1 MATVQTTALSE
12 ELERKL
18 AVRPFSLEFWDGTR
32 LSATTG
38 DGPVFYVHS
47 PLAIAHLMLAPSE
60 LGLARA
66 YVSGAL
72 SVDDLDS
79 VLEISDSDWRP
90 PKLGPAELGR
100 LLVLAARITGLRR
113 LPRAP
118 KAELAPRGRLHSK
131 ERDAR
136 AVRHHYDVSN
146 QFFSLFLDESMTY
159 SCGFF
164 SSGAQTLEQAQQIKL
179 DLVCQK
185 LGLDASHRVLDV
197 GCGWGSFAIHA
208 AAHYGSSVVGITLSE
223 PQAELARQRVE
234 EAGVSDRVEI
244 KVADYRDLGSES
256 FDAIS
261 SIGMVEHVGGPQI
274 DEYASQLARVLR
286 PGGKLLNHGISRI
299 PAGPYEPTTFTKRYV
314 FPDGDPLR
322 LSRVL
327 GALERAGFETLHAEG
342 FRRDYSQTLAH
353 WISRLEARIDE
364 AIQIAGPQRVRVWQ
378 LYLRG
383 AKRGFDRGLTS
394 IYQTLLAKPSAHG
407 MPPGPP
413 FAQLAYSQAHADGD
427 GAAARQKTRSR

>member
-1 MATVQTTALSE
+1 MASQQITALTD

-18 AVRPFSLEFWDGTR
+18 SSRPFSLEFWDGTR

-38 DGPVFYVHS
+38 NGPVFYVHS

-72 SVDDLDS
+72 SVDDLGS
-79 VLEISDSDWRP
+79 VLEISDGEWGP
-90 PKLGPAELGR
+90 PKLGPGDLGR
-100 LLVLAARITGLRR
+100 LLFLAGRVTGVRR
-113 LPRAP
+113 PPRAP

-146 QFFSLFLDESMTY
+146 RFFSLFLDESMTY

-164 SSGAQTLEQAQQIKL
+164 SSGAQTLEEAQRVKL

-185 LGLDASHRVLDV
+185 LGLGEGYRVLDV

-208 AAHYGSSVVGITLSE
+208 AANYGASVLGITLSE
-223 PQAELARQRVE
+223 PQAELARERVKA
-234 EAGVSDRVEI
+234 AGVSDRVEI
-244 KVADYRDLGSES
+244 RVADYRDLGSES
-256 FDAIS
+256 FDAIA
-261 SIGMVEHVGGPQI
+261 SIGMVEHVGGQQI
-274 DEYASQLARVLR
+274 DDYASALARVLR
-286 PGGKLLNHGISRI
+286 PGGSLLNHGISRL
-299 PAGPYEPTTFTKRYV
+299 PAGPYEPTSFTKRYV

-322 LSRVL
+322 LSYVL
-327 GALERAGFETLHAEG
+327 GALERAGFESLHSEG
-342 FRRDYSQTLAH
+342 FRRDYSETLAH
-353 WISRLEARIDE
+353 WIRRLESRIDE
-364 AIQIAGPQRVRVWQ
+364 AMQIAGPQRVRVWQ

-383 AKRGFDRGLTS
+383 AKRGFDIGLTS
-394 IYQTLLAKPSAHG
+394 IYQTLLVKPAPHQ

-413 FAQLAYSQAHADGD
+413 FAHLAYSQTQADGD
-427 GAAARQKTRSR
+427 GAVTRTKTPSK